1 MRLFIKCIYIVI
13 GVLLFAPSA
22 NGQCP
27 DNPKD
32 LILNTQEKF
41 DYMTTNF
48 PNCKKFEIYM
58 VDGKFIGDPRP
69 VGYLVSLFSVL
80 AGILIL
86 LNLVIGKFNLE

>member
-1 MRLFIKCIYIVI
+1 MRLLIKCICIVI

-27 DNPKD
+27 DDPD
-32 LILNTQEKF
+32 AMIVNTQEKY
-41 DYMTTNF
+41 DYMKNNF
-48 PNCKKFEIYM
+48 PNCNSYEFHM
-58 VDGKFIGDPRP
+58 VNGKFIGDPRP

-86 LNLVIGKFNLE
+86 LNLVIEKFNLE